1 MWLLWAV
8 IDRSGSLRGWTE
20 DRAGDQAAL
29 ARMAQGDGDAVAEL
43 YDRHARPIYSLALR
57 ILGDATEAEDVVQDV
72 FSQAWRQA
80 ARYSASRGAVGAW
93 LLTLARS
100 RAIDRLRARRS
111 RPAGATD
118 DRAVGQVVDAAPTVD
133 AQVSRRNTWPA
144 SERHST
150 SCPAPARRVPTRVPE
165 HQPSE
170 RRPRPDR
177 QPNRR
182 SHQPDASVV
191 PAAGQSRSSAPA
203 SAATRLPP
211 RGMRCIA
218 RPAARPA
225 RTRPVRRLPPQ
236 SHRRESWGQEVNR
249 AGMAIIKLRHR
260 IASPWAIRASA
271 A

>member
-20 DRAGDQAAL
+20 DRAADQAAL

-133 AQVSRRNTWPA
+133 AQVLS
-144 SERHST
+144 SEHV
-150 SCPAPARRVPTRVPE
+150 ARVR
-165 HQPSE
+165 
-170 RRPRPDR
+170 
-177 QPNRR
+177 
-182 SHQPDASVV
+182 
-191 PAAGQSRSSAPA
+191 AALDELPMLQR
-203 SAATRLPP
+203 AAIELAYFEGLTHAE
-211 RGMRCIA
+211 I
-218 RPAARPA
+218 AARLEQPLGTVK
-225 RTRPVRRLPPQ
+225 TRIRL
-236 SHRRESWGQEVNR
+236 
-249 AGMAIIKLRHR
+249 AMLKLRD
-260 IASPWAIRASA
+260 ALAGTV
-271 A
+271 